1 MLRTLSPWLACLL
14 AVSPAVLRAQD
25 SKDKKE
31 AKPGAASPQAA
42 QADID
47 EGYAEIELLTRALE
61 TVRQNYVD
69 PAKVTYPKL
78 MAAALRGMLA
88 GLDPHS
94 QFLSPEVFQQMKQ
107 STEAT
112 YEGVGITIAPEPG
125 GLSIVSV
132 REDGPAARAG
142 VMPGDRVIKLGNSFT
157 EKLGYQESINL
168 LRGKPGETL
177 TLSIHRP
184 ATRGTLEFSIIR
196 EVIRQET
203 LRDALLLE
211 DALTNGAK
219 IGYARLV
226 QFNATSPTELAD
238 ALDRLEDQGM
248 SAFIFDLRNNPGG
261 LLNAAVEILGE
272 FLPPNT
278 TVVTTEGRPDRENPP
293 PLRTPARQRR
303 ARAYPVIVLV
313 NHDSASASELVAG
326 ALQDLGRAVIVGTTT
341 FGKGSVQSI
350 IPSDRGTAIRLTIAR
365 YFTPSHKMIH
375 GVGITPNLIATL
387 TPEEEKRLFET
398 FRDRALAKP
407 DPSGLVKL
415 GDRQLERAIT
425 ALKGILA
432 YKAQPAKK

>member
-1 MLRTLSPWLACLL
+1 
-14 AVSPAVLRAQD
+14 
-25 SKDKKE
+25 
-31 AKPGAASPQAA
+31 
-42 QADID
+42 
-47 EGYAEIELLTRALE
+47 
-61 TVRQNYVD
+61 
-69 PAKVTYPKL
+69 
-78 MAAALRGMLA
+78 
-88 GLDPHS
+88 
-94 QFLSPEVFQQMKQ
+94 
-107 STEAT
+107 
-112 YEGVGITIAPEPG
+112 
-125 GLSIVSV
+125 
-132 REDGPAARAG
+132 
-142 VMPGDRVIKLGNSFT
+142 VIKLGNSFT